1 MPSRPCLIS
10 LPRIADPRGSL
21 SVVQGG
27 EVIPFEIKR
36 AYWIYDVPAGGERGG
51 HAHRAMSQLLVAVAG
66 SFNVNLSD
74 GHSWHTYTLNR
85 PSQGC
90 SYRPASGAHSTTFRR
105 APFASR
111 LSRLPTTQ
119 PTISTITTNS
129 CALRPIPS
137 QGSDPYFHPLPM
149 NPGTRYPFLDLAT
162 VNAPYADGRGATGRC
177 RSPRA
182 LCGRPGS
189 G

>member
-1 MPSRPCLIS
+1 MEKMPSRPCLIS

-85 PSQGC
+85 PFAGLLIPPGIWRTLDNFS
-90 SYRPASGAHSTTFRR
+90 SGAVCLSIVSTPYDTADYIYDYDEFQ
-105 APFASR
+105 R
-111 LSRLPTTQ
+111 LTADTEPRL
-119 PTISTITTNS
+119 
-129 CALRPIPS
+129 
-137 QGSDPYFHPLPM
+137 
-149 NPGTRYPFLDLAT
+149 
-162 VNAPYADGRGATGRC
+162 
-177 RSPRA
+177 
-182 LCGRPGS
+182 
-189 G
+189 

>member
-1 MPSRPCLIS
+1 MEKMPSRPCLIS

-74 GHSWHTYTLNR
+74 GHSWQTYTLNR
-85 PSQGC
+85 PFTGLLIPPGIWRTLDNFS
-90 SYRPASGAHSTTFRR
+90 SGAVCLSIVSTPYDTADYIYDYDEFQ
-105 APFASR
+105 R
-111 LSRLPTTQ
+111 LTADTEPRL
-119 PTISTITTNS
+119 
-129 CALRPIPS
+129 
-137 QGSDPYFHPLPM
+137 
-149 NPGTRYPFLDLAT
+149 
-162 VNAPYADGRGATGRC
+162 
-177 RSPRA
+177 
-182 LCGRPGS
+182 
-189 G
+189 